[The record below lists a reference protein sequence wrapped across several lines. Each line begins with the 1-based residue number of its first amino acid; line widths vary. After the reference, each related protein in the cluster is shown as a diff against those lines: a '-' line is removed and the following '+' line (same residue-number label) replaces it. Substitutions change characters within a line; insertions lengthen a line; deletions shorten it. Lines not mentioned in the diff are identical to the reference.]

1 MVVGSKGVGATVAN
15 DEFFQRRQAAAVLKH
30 GVVRRYSTIFTT
42 MTSTHSSGRRV
53 VYLDGYAGRGGYEDG
68 TPGSPL
74 LALETARAVAG
85 WDRHVESVFVEADRA
100 SYLELTKRLQEAAT
114 GGAQW
119 RVRHGDVVEHLDE
132 TLELARGLP
141 LLAFLDPFGTALP
154 FDALVERILNR
165 HETAPT
171 EVLLNLNIDL
181 VRRWGGLL
189 DLETRNIGQET
200 ILARLDRFFGDSWW
214 RDVYLDTR
222 GGDSALAASQAALAV
237 VDTFHERIRARTG
250 HGAFCVPIRR
260 KPHHLP
266 LFILVLFHRHP
277 VAPWKFN
284 EAASLANADWRAAC
298 RSEALAQEGPPLPGQ
313 LSLLDLATLP
323 DEQAAVEE
331 GRLEREWLAEIS
343 NNLRALAA
351 DGRSV
356 PLVNRISEIYGRTL
370 GQARDKHIR
379 RAWDTLAKDGIV
391 RPRASGVRVHQDTLV
406 PHQSR

>member
-1 MVVGSKGVGATVAN
+1 MGSKGVGATVAN

-30 GVVRRYSTIFTT
+30 GVVQRYSTVFTT
-42 MTSTHSSGRRV
+42 MTSTDSSGRRV

-114 GGAQW
+114 DGTPW

-250 HGAFCVPIRR
+250 HGAVGQSHFRDIRANPGSGAR
-260 KPHHLP
+260 QTHTQSMGRPCEGRHCAPPRQWRARLP
-266 LFILVLFHRHP
+266 GHSRSASIPMISSQCLNSEPSQRSSRANSSVSFSQCR
-277 VAPWKFN
+277 AA
-284 EAASLANADWRAAC
+284 AAS
-298 RSEALAQEGPPLPGQ
+298 S
-313 LSLLDLATLP
+313 
-323 DEQAAVEE
+323 
-331 GRLEREWLAEIS
+331 
-343 NNLRALAA
+343 
-351 DGRSV
+351 
-356 PLVNRISEIYGRTL
+356 
-370 GQARDKHIR
+370 
-379 RAWDTLAKDGIV
+379 
-391 RPRASGVRVHQDTLV
+391 
-406 PHQSR
+406 